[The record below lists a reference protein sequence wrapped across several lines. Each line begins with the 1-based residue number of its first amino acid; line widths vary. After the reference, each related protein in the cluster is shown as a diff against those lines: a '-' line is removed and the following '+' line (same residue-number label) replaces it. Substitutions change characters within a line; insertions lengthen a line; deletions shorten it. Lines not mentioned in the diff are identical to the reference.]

1 MRDAATWFDNYA
13 ADHQNPT
20 NRLIHWICVPAITW
34 TVVALIWAIPVPG
47 WLGRPGL
54 WAVLAMFL
62 AFCFYYYRLSRKIGL
77 AMAGAFLSLALITD
91 SLYRSIGSSGLLWL
105 AVGVFVVAWIG
116 QFIGHKIE
124 GRRPSF
130 LTDLQYLLI
139 GPAWLMSKALSRF
152 GAAY

>member
-34 TVVALIWAIPVPG
+34 TVVALVWLIPVPG

-77 AMAGAFLSLALITD
+77 AMAGAFISLALITD
-91 SLYRSIGSSGLLWL
+91 SLYRNIGSSGLLWL

-124 GRRPSF
+124 GKRPSF

>member
-34 TVVALIWAIPVPG
+34 TVVALIWVIPVPG
-47 WLGRPGL
+47 WLGLPGL

-91 SLYRSIGSSGLLWL
+91 SLYRNIGSSGLLWL

>member
-20 NRLIHWICVPAITW
+20 NRLIHWVCVPAITW
-34 TVVALIWAIPVPG
+34 TVVALVWLIPVPG

-54 WAVLAMFL
+54 WSVLAMFL
-62 AFCFYYYRLSRKIGL
+62 AFCFYYYRLSRRIGL

-91 SLYRSIGSSGLLWL
+91 SLYRNIGTSGLLWL
-105 AVGVFVVAWIG
+105 AIGVFVVAWIG

-124 GRRPSF
+124 GKRPSF

>member
-34 TVVALIWAIPVPG
+34 TVVALIWLIPVPG

-54 WAVLAMFL
+54 WSVLAMFL

-77 AMAGAFLSLALITD
+77 AMAGAFLSLALVTD
-91 SLYRSIGSSGLLWL
+91 SLYRSIGSSDLLWL

-116 QFIGHKIE
+116 QFIGHTIE